1 MTKLRQLHWPLIM
14 GLGALALVR
23 PLMNITGLMDSLGKS
38 FGPLLITA
46 LISVAWVVI
55 CVFVNVRNPLLTL
68 IGAGVAY
75 GIFATVLS
83 ALLSP
88 LLTGALAGPL
98 TNPYAIV
105 SVLLTNA
112 LWGALAG
119 VVALVV
125 QQGIN
130 RVERGTKG
138 N

>member
-1 MTKLRQLHWPLIM
+1 MNQLRHLHWPLIL

-23 PLMNITGLMDSLGKS
+23 PLMNITGLMDSLGKP

-55 CVFVNVRNPLLTL
+55 SVFVNVRNPLLTL
-68 IGAGVAY
+68 LCAGIAY
-75 GIFATVLS
+75 GIFVIVLS

-88 LLTGALAGPL
+88 LLIGTLTGPL

-112 LWGALAG
+112 LWGALVG
-119 VVALVV
+119 LVALVLQRV
-125 QQGIN
+125 RQPQGH
-130 RVERGTKG
+130 EHEP
-138 N
+138 